1 MTGAIPSSR
10 CTARAVDSWTRTLMT
25 SMQLP
30 RWSTDHIDRSV
41 HVDAEQFDRLRS
53 EYLSRGAVLA
63 LPHMGSWDLAG
74 AWVARRGFSPSSVA
88 ENLPR
93 AQFELFCRTRE
104 QLGMRI
110 RGHERHGLVNLLRD
124 DIAEGRTVCLVA
136 DRDLTGRGVPIV
148 WQTPDG
154 PVPATM
160 PAGPAL
166 LATTTGAA
174 LVGVCCHYDS
184 TTTMH
189 IDLSDP
195 LDLGPRPL
203 RDQVRRTT
211 QQLADWFAP
220 HIRRHVV
227 DWHMMQPFVPGVRA

>member
-1 MTGAIPSSR
+1 
-10 CTARAVDSWTRTLMT
+10 
-25 SMQLP
+25 
-30 RWSTDHIDRSV
+30 
-41 HVDAEQFDRLRS
+41 
-53 EYLSRGAVLA
+53 
-63 LPHMGSWDLAG
+63 
-74 AWVARRGFSPSSVA
+74 
-88 ENLPR
+88 
-93 AQFELFCRTRE
+93 
-104 QLGMRI
+104 MRI

-166 LATTTGAA
+166 LAATTGAA

-227 DWHMMQPFVPGVRA
+227 DWHMMQPQWIADGRDGLPGNNNYKVFEAGAKAIGYKDVSTGHMAINSAAPMNNFLPGKFKRATA